1 MNPSRFEELVADMVP
16 ALKVMTIGPSMD
28 KPSGYQRIKC
38 LARNGVRPALGHD
51 RACTEDEVLGA
62 IRAAASEDGC
72 RCHVTHL
79 FNVSGFH
86 HRLPSLGNFGLLNT
100 FPPGLPGYEGLR
112 PPTVEIITDFKHVH
126 PLTVAA
132 VIGARSLDDV
142 ACVTDTV
149 LEPTP
154 GTKVKYL
161 GRQLEVTPDGK
172 TVVLAGTT
180 TLAGSCCTLLDAFKN
195 LVNTLGISVAE
206 ASHRVTRNPA
216 SIAHISHTGAIAVG
230 MRADLLLLTNGPT
243 FKLNG
248 TIINGDLAY
257 FSS

>member
-1 MNPSRFEELVADMVP
+1 VYA
-16 ALKVMTIGPSMD
+16 
-28 KPSGYQRIKC
+28 
-38 LARNGVRPALGHD
+38 
-51 RACTEDEVLGA
+51 
-62 IRAAASEDGC
+62 
-72 RCHVTHL
+72 
-79 FNVSGFH
+79 GFH
-86 HRLPSLGNFGLLNT
+86 HRLPSLGNFGLLNA

-195 LVNTLGISVAE
+195 LVNTLGVSECTEHFVMYSQSLNPTLHWCCHDSNGNAIISKFC
-206 ASHRVTRNPA
+206 SFLRLIL
-216 SIAHISHTGAIAVG
+216 S
-230 MRADLLLLTNGPT
+230 
-243 FKLNG
+243 
-248 TIINGDLAY
+248 
-257 FSS
+257 

>member
-1 MNPSRFEELVADMVP
+1 MPRHPLV
-16 ALKVMTIGPSMD
+16 
-28 KPSGYQRIKC
+28 QRIGSVLSTPHRYLLLDSVLSLLVNVAVIINHFCACVRVCVC
-38 LARNGVRPALGHD
+38 LC
-51 RACTEDEVLGA
+51 ACLCVY
-62 IRAAASEDGC
+62 
-72 RCHVTHL
+72 V
-79 FNVSGFH
+79 GFH
-86 HRLPSLGNFGLLNT
+86 HRLPSLGNFGLLNA

-195 LVNTLGISVAE
+195 LVNTLGVSECTEHFVMYSQSLNPTLHWCCHDSNGNAIISKFC
-206 ASHRVTRNPA
+206 SFLRLIL
-216 SIAHISHTGAIAVG
+216 S
-230 MRADLLLLTNGPT
+230 
-243 FKLNG
+243 
-248 TIINGDLAY
+248 
-257 FSS
+257 